1 MPYFSCGR
9 KWSYMNAYTVKPCD
23 VLNAQNA
30 VVKLVRRVTE
40 YSKYGLVCAPCHGVQ
55 QVRACFVR
63 RVTDYSKYGLVVL
76 CVASCV
82 RRVNV
87 WDHLYLQVRDLCT
100 FRIGK
105 LLVAQ
110 PVLYYCCH
118 KSQLYPVELLHM
130 QGPPYVWQ
138 LHNSLQHFN
147 SVQVC
152 TLTPT
157 FRRRML
163 VLHVS
168 VLAVS
173 LWIYIYCPYFIW
185 PISCVT
191 SCRTCGPSAHRTTL
205 MLPISH
211 LQDALNIEPIQD
223 FIHQLMA

>member
-1 MPYFSCGR
+1 MIKVVQDLWVSWKSAKWMPNFSCGR
-9 KWSYMNAYTVKPCD
+9 KRSYMNAYTVKPCD

-30 VVKLVRRVTE
+30 VVKLVRRVME
-40 YSKYGLVCAPCHGVQ
+40 
-55 QVRACFVR
+55 
-63 RVTDYSKYGLVVL
+63 YSKYGLVVL

-87 WDHLYLQVRDLCT
+87 WDYLYLQVRDLCT

-173 LWIYIYCPYFIW
+173 LWIYILSVFYLANIVRHFLPYVW
-185 PISCVT
+185 AVS
-191 SCRTCGPSAHRTTL
+191 SSNNLNASHLPSAGC
-205 MLPISH
+205 S
-211 LQDALNIEPIQD
+211 
-223 FIHQLMA
+223 